1 MSLLNE
7 IRNQSEGVRKAMF
20 ALSLIM
26 VLSLVGTM
34 WFRSFQTNLYAL
46 LNTDEVP
53 AGEQRQFAGQDED
66 SSADQTPFA
75 MIGSMFKGLSAQ
87 ISGLWTTPQG
97 PLPKDE
103 NPAPI
108 KSGNARSLPISR

>member
-26 VLSLVGTM
+26 ILSLVGTM
-34 WFRSFQTNLYAL
+34 WFRSFQSNVYAL
-46 LNTDEVP
+46 LNTGEAP
-53 AGEQRQFAGQDED
+53 AGEQSQFADQKND
-66 SSADQTPFA
+66 AANDQTPFA
-75 MIGSMFKGLSAQ
+75 LIGSMFKGLGAQ
-87 ISGLWTTPQG
+87 VSSLWIAPQG
-97 PLPKDE
+97 PAPKDQDL
-103 NPAPI
+103 API